1 MKILAP
7 IILFHIGLVVTGQKI
22 LEDLSCDFND
32 ATLCN
37 WVSNDPDAAQFRN
50 VFNQSIRSS
59 SFSTSSYNVDLDYEI
74 NRISKNTSDRDEK
87 EEQFL
92 YIGSNRRSNLFSL
105 QSPIIEIS
113 DENIENINARDQSYE
128 FRFLV
133 ITNFDGYIQVII
145 RQNQIESQV
154 LKIKGNRNNEYVEQ
168 FFTLQAMKENIQ

>member
-1 MKILAP
+1 MKSIGSLRTLP
-7 IILFHIGLVVTGQKI
+7 I
-22 LEDLSCDFND
+22 
-32 ATLCN
+32 ATRKR
-37 WVSNDPDAAQFRN
+37 VSINEFQCFELIVRSD
-50 VFNQSIRSS
+50 SIRFH
-59 SFSTSSYNVDLDYEI
+59 SFFLNF
-74 NRISKNTSDRDEK
+74 K
-87 EEQFL
+87 EQFL

-168 FFTLQAMKENIQ
+168 FFRLQAMKENIQ

>member
-1 MKILAP
+1 MKSIGSLRTLP
-7 IILFHIGLVVTGQKI
+7 I
-22 LEDLSCDFND
+22 
-32 ATLCN
+32 ATRKR
-37 WVSNDPDAAQFRN
+37 VSINEFQCFELIVRSD
-50 VFNQSIRSS
+50 SIRFH
-59 SFSTSSYNVDLDYEI
+59 SFFLNF
-74 NRISKNTSDRDEK
+74 K
-87 EEQFL
+87 EQFL